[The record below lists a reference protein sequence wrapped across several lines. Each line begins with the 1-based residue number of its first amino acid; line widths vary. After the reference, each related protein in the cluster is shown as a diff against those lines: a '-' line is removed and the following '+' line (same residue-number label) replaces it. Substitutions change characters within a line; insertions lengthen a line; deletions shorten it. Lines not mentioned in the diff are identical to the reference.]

1 MKTNHRARA
10 DFLREL
16 KTLTNELYSL
26 GDFTSLDPDR
36 ALLEAKLDGF
46 IQAGLLIEVVTGD
59 EMQQVIDDCHLKVF
73 SETRSERR
81 ERIKRAANSFS
92 DGTDDESA
100 VPNWDAY
107 DSPSFDRVK
116 GSKANDTK

>member
-16 KTLTNELYSL
+16 KALTNELYSL

-46 IQAGLLIEVVTGD
+46 IEAGLLIEVVTRD
-59 EMQQVIDDCHLKVF
+59 EMQQVIDDCHFSVF
-73 SETRSERR
+73 AESRADRR
-81 ERIKRAANSFS
+81 ERLTSKNAAQ
-92 DGTDDESA
+92 DKAGDEDSEL
-100 VPNWDAY
+100 PDWESY
-107 DSPSFDRVK
+107 DSPAIDRVSSFQSRK
-116 GSKANDTK
+116 QD

>member
-36 ALLEAKLDGF
+36 ALLEAKLNGF
-46 IQAGLLIEVVTGD
+46 IQAGLLIEAVTRD
-59 EMQQVIDDCHLKVF
+59 EMQQVIDDCHFSVF
-73 SETRSERR
+73 GESRTDRR
-81 ERIKRAANSFS
+81 ERLNSENTALGS
-92 DGTDDESA
+92 VGDED
-100 VPNWDAY
+100 PEIPDWDSY
-107 DSPSFDRVK
+107 DSPAIDRVRSSRSRK
-116 GSKANDTK
+116 

>member
-26 GDFTSLDPDR
+26 GDFTSLDPNR
-36 ALLEAKLDGF
+36 ALLGARLDGF

-59 EMQQVIDDCHLKVF
+59 EMQQVIDDCHLKAF
-73 SETRSERR
+73 SETRGERR
-81 ERIKRAANSFS
+81 DRINTAANSFS
-92 DGTDDESA
+92 AGTDDESA
-100 VPNWDAY
+100 VPDWDAY
-107 DSPSFDRVK
+107 DSPSIDRVK
-116 GSKANDTK
+116 GSKANDKR

>member
-26 GDFTSLDPDR
+26 GDFTSSDPGR

-46 IQAGLLIEVVTGD
+46 IQAGLLIEVVTRD
-59 EMQQVIDDCHLKVF
+59 EMQQVIDACHFSVF
-73 SETRSERR
+73 EESRSDRR
-81 ERIKRAANSFS
+81 ERLTLENRALDSAGNEDPDAPDWNS
-92 DGTDDESA
+92 
-100 VPNWDAY
+100 Y
-107 DSPSFDRVK
+107 DSPAIDRVPSS
-116 GSKANDTK
+116 GSRK